1 MLNLIFACEFLYK
14 NYIYN
19 MIPKL
24 EFLFFSVNRLYNNFC
39 VNITYFHQYQSH
51 LCVFMPMSYNCVNV
65 KVICVYPCQCQ
76 ISVSMLR
83 SSLSINVKVNYLC
96 EWQWVFSSELQQHWN
111 LGLWQSPKFVN
122 LVCFLKNGIVVQYF
136 IIKMAQ
142 NLWKEIRF
150 AW

>member
-1 MLNLIFACEFLYK
+1 MFDIDRYRMLNLIFACEFLYK

-65 KVICVYPCQCQ
+65 KVICVYPCQCH
-76 ISVSMLR
+76 IIVSMSR
-83 SSLSINVKVNYLC
+83 SSVCIHVNVIYLCQCQGHLCVSMSMSNKCVNVKVI
-96 EWQWVFSSELQQHWN
+96 
-111 LGLWQSPKFVN
+111 P
-122 LVCFLKNGIVVQYF
+122 
-136 IIKMAQ
+136 
-142 NLWKEIRF
+142 
-150 AW
+150 